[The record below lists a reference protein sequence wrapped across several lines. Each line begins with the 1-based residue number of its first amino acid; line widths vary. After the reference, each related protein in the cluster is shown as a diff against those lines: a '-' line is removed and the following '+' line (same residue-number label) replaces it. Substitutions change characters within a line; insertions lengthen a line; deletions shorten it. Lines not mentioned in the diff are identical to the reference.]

1 MNATKEQKFAIRKN
15 CKYNEDIK
23 EEFVQ
28 WATGDTSK
36 TSLNDLTFE
45 EANKIIAQQTGKNT
59 SPTLSDAKKWGAFN
73 KKHPKH
79 RVILSLLYQA
89 QWTEPSDKYGEIPDT
104 ERFGEWLRSDKSPVK
119 KPLKDMEDFELEK
132 VIKAFGGI
140 VKSRY
145 K

>member
-1 MNATKEQKFAIRKN
+1 MTVIKPKQPVAYSGSGSAIDNYIKPQVTV
-15 CKYNEDIK
+15 EDK
-23 EEFVQ
+23 
-28 WATGDTSK
+28 K
-36 TSLNDLTFE
+36 P
-45 EANKIIAQQTGKNT
+45 IAMV
-59 SPTLSDAKKWGAFN
+59 SDAKKWGAFD

-104 ERFGEWLRSDKSPVK
+104 ERFGEWLKTDRSPVK

-132 VIKAFGGI
+132 VIKALGGI

>member
-1 MNATKEQKFAIRKN
+1 MTATKEQKFAIRKN
-15 CKYNEDIK
+15 CNYNEDIK
-23 EEFVQ
+23 EEWVQ
-28 WATGDTSK
+28 WATQDQTK
-36 TSLNDLTFE
+36 TSLNDLSFE
-45 EANKIIAQQTGKNT
+45 QADKIIAQQTGKK
-59 SPTLSDAKKWGAFN
+59 PIAMVSDAKKWGAFD

-119 KPLKDMEDFELEK
+119 KPLKDMEDTELEK
-132 VIKAFGGI
+132 VIKAFSGI